1 MYYQVYI
8 FKRSFAG
15 GGYDDR
21 HGGGGRYDA
30 PYGGGY
36 DPPQHAYQPAPAQQ
50 PVAVN
55 PSTGQPV
62 SFVSYPVLLIGM
74 LIPDPNFSIPDLKI
88 HIKEFK
94 HFNPKNGFQALG
106 NMIWVVHPGS
116 GSRLFTHPGSRM
128 GKKKSKRHRIP
139 DPQHSPHPSPSPCL
153 FPWGG
158 GGGGADRFRQ

>member
-1 MYYQVYI
+1 MDPEAEKQTYPVGSGSAILVPSIYL
-8 FKRSFAG
+8 RSLAG

-62 SFVSYPVLLIGM
+62 SYVFPPREMKNISRGPTFGDFVAIST
-74 LIPDPNFSIPDLKI
+74 
-88 HIKEFK
+88 E
-94 HFNPKNGFQALG
+94 AL
-106 NMIWVVHPGS
+106 MQDVTAA
-116 GSRLFTHPGSRM
+116 RL
-128 GKKKSKRHRIP
+128 
-139 DPQHSPHPSPSPCL
+139 
-153 FPWGG
+153 
-158 GGGGADRFRQ
+158 